1 VISNAAGVIAKDF
14 QNTFRLF
21 ATAHQVTRGPGI
33 VAASMRHEAWS
44 GESTLSSINVG
55 LFEFERRVWASASRT
70 RLAAASAAGLLVW
83 CAVAPAQAQD
93 GAVKA
98 TFEKFNLFGIFAP
111 DCSRRPNPINNLYY
125 VVRPIDA
132 DHVQLDTM
140 ATPTRRIE
148 VAVIDR
154 TWRMNAHQIG
164 MLGVDEGRPVAGV
177 WSVDNNG
184 VLQLESVVA
193 GNAIVTAG
201 QFLETGADMPLLNR
215 CSRP

>member
-1 VISNAAGVIAKDF
+1 MIAAA
-14 QNTFRLF
+14 
-21 ATAHQVTRGPGI
+21 
-33 VAASMRHEAWS
+33 MRHEAWS
-44 GESTLSSINVG
+44 GESTLSAIDVG
-55 LFEFERRVWASASRT
+55 LFGPEGRVLALASRT
-70 RLAAASAAGLLVW
+70 LLARACLTGLLIL
-83 CAVAPAQAQD
+83 CAVAPAGAQA

-98 TFEKFNLFGIFAP
+98 TFEKFNLFGVFAP
-111 DCSRRPNPINNLYY
+111 DCSRRPNPISNLYY

-140 ATPTRRIE
+140 ASPTLRIE

-164 MLGVDEGRPVAGV
+164 MLGADEGRPVAGV
-177 WSVDNNG
+177 WSVDNNS

-215 CSRP
+215 CSQP